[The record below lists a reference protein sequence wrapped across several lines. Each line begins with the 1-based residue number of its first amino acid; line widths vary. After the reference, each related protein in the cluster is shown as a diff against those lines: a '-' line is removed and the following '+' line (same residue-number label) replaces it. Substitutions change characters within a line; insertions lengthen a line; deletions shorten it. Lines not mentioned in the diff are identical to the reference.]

1 MKIFNL
7 LSKFKNTGQTSLIV
21 FALFVIAGCSQSP
34 QVTEQ
39 EDLTGG
45 TGGRGELISID
56 VRETFD
62 ENLTEASLSLE
73 EQIQNNVSFQLAAG
87 VQLDSY
93 EISIYGCDRGFNPT
107 EVSSTSL
114 KLVQDIS
121 DPNQEDYIN
130 PLAGAQFASRS
141 TWTSGCKVDIPE
153 LTVNTQKFVKSNY
166 DGADLSLALWDKGE
180 RIVLSAE
187 DGSGKQIEVIA
198 QDFLYD
204 TDKFA
209 TDANI
214 LNQEG
219 LGAIVIGNLGAG
231 VTDSIFVDSTDKILL
246 AIGES
251 AQQTGVD
258 TNIQVRD
265 LAPTSSQ
272 LTAPAVEIKSD
283 DHLFLTRSTILLN
296 SVSKLA
302 EPIVDCLDYSVAPS
316 DPNNPGG
323 DDHTPGNPQLNE
335 GCVSDD
341 DEIQAL
347 FAYDAYV
354 RHDRADRGVLEIS
367 LECTEALVKDAESG
381 EVTCDNQDLTDANA
395 IVFAGVE
402 SLFSDD
408 DGQIF
413 TGTDLTSNG
422 LVNINYDKMVRMIEL
437 AEADYAGDKT
447 LKDAGQLLKVE
458 IDAHHLVGV
467 GFETDGQGGEVQV
480 DQSPRE
486 KAIELVKADDLTG
499 NDIEHSLDLESD
511 ICMLSERKLETGG
524 FCMRFIGLAGE
535 LDPNAAN
542 PPAAYT
548 DVNQQFNFGAG
559 GYIMCT
565 YRVEQTDQDDVND
578 DAPRTFSG
586 TCQRLENFSESLYVN
601 YEEPE

>member
-39 EDLTGG
+39 EDL

-87 VQLDSY
+87 VQLDAY

-121 DPNQEDYIN
+121 DPNLEDYIN

-231 VTDSIFVDSTDKILL
+231 VTDSIFVDENDSILL

-251 AQQTGVD
+251 DQQTGVD

-283 DHLFLTRSTILLN
+283 DHLFLTRSTIFLN
-296 SVSKLA
+296 SVSNPA

-316 DPNNPGG
+316 DPNNPGAE
-323 DDHTPGNPQLNE
+323 DHTPGDPQLNE
-335 GCVSDD
+335 GCVSDE
-341 DEIQAL
+341 DEKQAL

-367 LECTEALVKDAESG
+367 LECTEALVKDAQSG

-402 SLFSDD
+402 SLFSDGA
-408 DGQIF
+408 GQIF
-413 TGTDLTSNG
+413 AANDLTSNG

-437 AEADYAGDKT
+437 AEADYAGDKS
-447 LKDAGQLLKVE
+447 LKDAGKLLKVE

-467 GFETDGQGGEVQV
+467 DFTQEGEQI

-486 KAIELVKADDLTG
+486 KAIQLVNG
-499 NDIEHSLDLESD
+499 NGAIQHSLQLDTD
-511 ICMLSERKLETGG
+511 VCMLSERELETGG

-535 LDPNAAN
+535 LDPDTNQV
-542 PPAAYT
+542 YT
-548 DVNQQFNFGAG
+548 ETDKQFNFGAG

-565 YRVEQTDQDDVND
+565 YRVEQTDPND
-578 DAPRTFSG
+578 NSADAPRTFSG
-586 TCQRLENFSESLYVN
+586 TCQRLENYKEGLYVN
-601 YEEPE
+601 YEKPAE